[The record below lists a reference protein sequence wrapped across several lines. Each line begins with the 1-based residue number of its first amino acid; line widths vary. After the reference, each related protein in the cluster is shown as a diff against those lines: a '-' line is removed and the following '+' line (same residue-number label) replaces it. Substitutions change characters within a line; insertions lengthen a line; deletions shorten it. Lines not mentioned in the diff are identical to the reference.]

1 MDTLEGLMQ
10 DQAVRR
16 ANEQGPDLTA
26 AERVEQ
32 AARRLQERQR
42 TISEA
47 RARFVQL
54 PAADQQS
61 AQQGFADAER
71 AALAIVRHE

>member
-1 MDTLEGLMQ
+1 MQ

-16 ANEQGPDLTA
+16 ANEQETDLTA
-26 AERVEQ
+26 EERVEQ
-32 AARRLQERQR
+32 AACRLRERQR

-47 RARFVQL
+47 RARFVKL
-54 PAADQQS
+54 PADDQQS

-71 AALAIVRHE
+71 AALAIVRYE